1 MKFWNIFVK
10 IKLKIKF
17 LLSNKMIKKISIVIP
32 CFNEE
37 ENIRITYK
45 KIEAILK
52 KISHYNFEY
61 IFVDNGSTDK
71 TRETIK
77 KLAKKDKR
85 IKGIFLSRNFGPE
98 ASATACYKYAT
109 GEAVIGLAADLQD
122 PPELIP
128 QFIKKWEQ
136 GYDVAIGIYKKTE
149 DDLFTKF
156 LRKFFYFFFKK
167 ISNIDVP
174 VNASGVGLLDKKV
187 VNALNSLPEKY
198 RFFRGLRAWIG
209 FKTAYIYYDRVK
221 RQRGKSSYSFINY
234 FKHAERGIFGFS
246 YLVLDMMFY
255 FGILITLL
263 STLFLI
269 VRFSLYS
276 LIIFIGSILL
286 FAISIIGK
294 YIQVIVEETKN
305 RPVYIVE
312 ETVNVNNNSK
322 FKS

>member
-1 MKFWNIFVK
+1 MK
-10 IKLKIKF
+10 
-17 LLSNKMIKKISIVIP
+17 KKISIAIP

-37 ENIRITYK
+37 ENIESSYNRIELVLRKLSSYD
-45 KIEAILK
+45 
-52 KISHYNFEY
+52 FEY
-61 IFVDNGSTDK
+61 IIIDNGSTDK
-71 TRETIK
+71 TKEIIK
-77 KLAKKDKR
+77 RLIKKDKR
-85 IKGIFLSRNFGPE
+85 IAGIFLSRNFGPE
-98 ASATACYKYAT
+98 ASAAACYKFAI
-109 GEAVIGLAADLQD
+109 GDAVIALSADLQD
-122 PPELIP
+122 PPELILK
-128 QFIKKWEQ
+128 FVKKWEQ
-136 GYDVAIGIYKKTE
+136 GYDVVIGIYNKTE

-312 ETVNVNNNSK
+312 ETVNVK
-322 FKS
+322 Q